1 MARSEFEQAVGSRG
15 DHDLFFGADDQVAIG
30 ERREPRRHRF
40 GLHVARETRL
50 VARQPPQIR
59 PIIDVE
65 DHLGVV
71 SLGQRDRLGL
81 RRRRVG
87 FGEMRPGHDD
97 GARPR
102 DQRLV
107 DVAFVQRHVGAVG
120 AIEDRRRNALGLDR
134 EQHQTR
140 QAVLVDM
147 HPVGD
152 DPFARELLANEP
164 PICSAPTPG
173 DQRRL
178 QSESRG
184 ADGDVSRAAADGL
197 GEAGDVL
204 EPAADLLA
212 VEVDGTAADRDQIER
227 FVSVGALGHLSP
239 CEWDRRS
246 KSIAVGPARR
256 RRSLGRR
263 APVPA
268 CCAVDFGL
276 RRMSWPGSAA
286 PTAKLA
292 GACRSVQIQ
301 TKFTFHLSLKS
312 TGVF

>member
-1 MARSEFEQAVGSRG
+1 MARE
-15 DHDLFFGADDQVAIG
+15 
-30 ERREPRRHRF
+30 
-40 GLHVARETRL
+40 
-50 VARQPPQIR
+50 PPQVR

-65 DHLGVV
+65 DDLGVV

-87 FGEMRPGHDD
+87 FGEMRTRHDD
-97 GARPR
+97 RARPR
-102 DQRLV
+102 DQRFV

-134 EQHQTR
+134 EQHETR

-152 DPFARELLANEP
+152 DPIARELLANEAAHLFGP
-164 PICSAPTPG
+164 DAG
-173 DQRRL
+173 DQRRF

-184 ADGDVSRAAADGL
+184 ADGDVGRAAADGL

-227 FVSVGALGHLSP
+227 LVSVGALGHLSP

-246 KSIAVGPARR
+246 ESTAVRPRR
-256 RRSLGRR
+256 
-263 APVPA
+263 
-268 CCAVDFGL
+268 
-276 RRMSWPGSAA
+276 
-286 PTAKLA
+286 
-292 GACRSVQIQ
+292 
-301 TKFTFHLSLKS
+301 
-312 TGVF
+312 